1 MPLELDISYS
11 FQRLLEKSRSVS
23 GRLVSRQLTFIV
35 DSFLRSRF
43 EKVSGILKKGEE
55 VALIALGGYG
65 RMEMAPYSDVDI
77 LYLHNGVPDIK
88 LSQIISS
95 INTYLYDSGKEVGHT
110 CRTIKESFRYL
121 DDMSSYHAILD
132 SRFLTGSKEL
142 FKKYQSEFLE
152 KLPIKYSSRYNEIK
166 EVQLSERFL
175 REDRPIL
182 LSEPNLK
189 TDICGL
195 RDVQN
200 LYWREKSLNPIL
212 SLGGLALLPVF
223 QRGEVQVLEEAYDFI
238 FRTRI
243 ALHAISARKND
254 RLDLNLQPEVAE
266 YLGYGKKEDLQTV
279 EKFMNQLYNHQKNI
293 FFTMRLYL
301 DSILEQRKS
310 GEAKSFSY
318 EGIEFTRIGNSIFP
332 PLEGNLFADPHTLYR
347 DILITFRMIQETG
360 LLVSGTLLSEIRFA
374 SHFLDDDFRYS
385 AEVNGEFL
393 IILRNPKDRGRILK
407 LMHECQ
413 VLGALVPEFGA
424 CTNFPLFSYHHEFT
438 VDEHT
443 LLILHELD
451 RLDRAEFEDKEII
464 EVYGESSKTE
474 ILALAILL
482 HDAGKVK
489 EGDHSEY
496 GAELAVSVGE
506 RLGLSEEDTDLFRFL
521 VEKHILMSE
530 LSSKRDISDKSLIRN
545 FARTVATPERLKL
558 LYILTVIDTKSVG
571 SNVLT
576 NWKKAILNVLY
587 KNTMDFFKHKK
598 VEDEIATGEEERIAL
613 CKDLVTYLVEKEGQD
628 LKLSKT
634 VASFA
639 YSVIPQNFLKSV
651 SNRKILKHF
660 KAVTTLSQDS
670 NADLLL
676 DSEQD
681 PAFVTV
687 EAVSRNLPEILLDLC
702 CSVSSEGLN
711 LVGMQSYAYA
721 EFQIHILQVT
731 DSQGSG
737 NILPEKLSRM
747 EGKLKL
753 MTSGQL
759 QRDSIAF
766 ERTEWNPRK
775 TIPESIV
782 NRSVRFSNED
792 LMDTT
797 IMEVRMPDMVGLVY
811 RILRKVFEFGLKV
824 SYLKVSTSADY
835 AYDSFY
841 IQTKEGEQVKDP
853 ELLHSLEARILGIQA
868 MERMT
873 GELVF

>member
-11 FQRLLEKSRSVS
+11 FQRLLEKSRTVS
-23 GRLVSRQLTFIV
+23 GRLISRQLTFII
-35 DSFLRSRF
+35 DSFLRARF
-43 EKVSGILKKGEE
+43 EKSSGILKKGEE
-55 VALIALGGYG
+55 VAVIALGGYG
-65 RMEMAPYSDVDI
+65 RMEMAPHSDVDI
-77 LYLHNGVPDIK
+77 LYLHNGVPDSK
-88 LSQIISS
+88 LSEIISS

-121 DDMSSYHAILD
+121 DDMSSFHAVLD

-142 FKKYQSEFLE
+142 FKKYQEEFLA
-152 KLPIKYSSRYNEIK
+152 KLPAKFATRYNQAK
-166 EVQLSERFL
+166 EDQLSERFL
-175 REDRPIL
+175 REGRPIL

-189 TDICGL
+189 TDLCGL
-195 RDVQN
+195 RDIQY
-200 LYWREKSLNPIL
+200 LYWTEKSRSPIR
-212 SLGGLALLPVF
+212 SLGGLAVLPVF
-223 QRGEVQVLEEAYDFI
+223 QSGEVQALEEAYDFLI
-238 FRTRI
+238 RVRT
-243 ALHAISARKND
+243 ALHILTGRKHD

-266 YLGYGKKEDLQTV
+266 YLGFGKKEDMQTI
-279 EKFMNQLYNHQKNI
+279 EKFMNTLYSHQKNI
-293 FFTMRLYL
+293 FFIVRVYL
-301 DSILEQRKS
+301 DSLLAAQKK
-310 GEAKSFSY
+310 GEAQNFDY
-318 EGIEFTRIGNSIFP
+318 EGIRFLKIGNTIFP
-332 PLEGNLFADPHTLYR
+332 PSEGNLFADPHTLYK
-347 DILITFRMIQETG
+347 DILLTFRMIQETG
-360 LLVSGTLLSEIRFA
+360 FEVSGGLLSEIRFA

-385 AEVNGEFL
+385 AEVNGGF
-393 IILRNPKDRGRILK
+393 IRILQNKKDRGKILK

-413 VLGALVPEFGA
+413 VLGELLPEFGA

-451 RLDRAEFEDKEII
+451 RLDKVEFEDREIL
-464 EVYGESSKTE
+464 EVYGECEKTE

-496 GAELAVSVGE
+496 GAELAVSVGS

-530 LSSKRDISDKSLIRN
+530 LSSKRDISDKLLIRN
-545 FARTVATPERLKL
+545 FARTVSNPERLKL
-558 LYILTVIDTKSVG
+558 LYILTIIDTKSVG
-571 SNVLT
+571 TNVLT

-587 KNTMDFFKHKK
+587 KNSIDFFKDKRTDSEGPH
-598 VEDEIATGEEERIAL
+598 GEEERIAL
-613 CKDLVTYLVEKEGQD
+613 AKDLVAYLTEKEGQD
-628 LKLSKT
+628 PKISKT
-634 VASFA
+634 IASFA
-639 YSVIPQNFLKSV
+639 YSVIPESFLKTV
-651 SNRKILKHF
+651 SNRKILKYF
-660 KAVTTLSQDS
+660 KSITSLSQDANS
-670 NADLLL
+670 VLLL

-687 EAVSRNLPEILLDLC
+687 EVVSRNIPEILLDLC
-702 CSVSSEGLN
+702 CSVSSEGLS
-711 LVGMQSYAYA
+711 LVGMQSYTFE

-737 NILPEKLSRM
+737 NISSEKLSRM
-747 EGKLKL
+747 EGKLRL
-753 MTSGQL
+753 MASGEL

-775 TIPESIV
+775 TIPESII

-792 LMDTT
+792 ITDTT

-811 RILRKVFEFGLKV
+811 RILRKVFDFGLKV
-824 SYLKVSTSADY
+824 SHLRVSTSADY

-841 IQTKEGEQVKDP
+841 LQTKDGEQVKDA
-853 ELLHSLEARILGIQA
+853 ELLKSLEDKILRIQPV
-868 MERMT
+868 ERMT

>member
-11 FQRLLEKSRSVS
+11 FQRLLEKSKPVS
-23 GRLVSRQLTFIV
+23 GRLVARQLTFIV

-43 EKVSGILKKGEE
+43 ENVSGILKKGEE
-55 VALIALGGYG
+55 VALVALGGYG
-65 RMEMAPYSDVDI
+65 RMEMAPHSDVDI
-77 LYLHNGVPDIK
+77 LYLHNGVPEAK
-88 LSQIISS
+88 LARIISS

-142 FKKYQSEFLE
+142 FQKYRHEFLE
-152 KLPIKYSSRYNEIK
+152 KLPVKYASRYNEAK
-166 EVQLSERFL
+166 ESQLSERFL

-189 TDICGL
+189 TDLCGL
-195 RDVQN
+195 RDIQH
-200 LYWREKSLNPIL
+200 LYWREKSINPIL
-212 SLGGLALLPVF
+212 SLGGLAQLPVF
-223 QRGEVQVLEEAYDFI
+223 QQGEIQLLEEAYDFLLQV
-238 FRTRI
+238 RT
-243 ALHAISARKND
+243 ALHVLSGRKND

-266 YLGYGKKEDLQTV
+266 YLGYGKKEELQSV
-279 EKFMNQLYNHQKNI
+279 EKFMNSLYSHQKNV
-293 FFTMRLYL
+293 FFIVRLYL
-301 DSILEQRKS
+301 DSVLERNKQGEEEIL
-310 GEAKSFSY
+310 SY
-318 EGIEFTRIGNSIFP
+318 EGLNYTRVGNSVFP
-332 PLEGNLFADPHTLYR
+332 PNEGNLFANPHTLYK
-347 DILITFRMIQETG
+347 DIIATFRMIQETG
-360 LLVSGTLLSEIRFA
+360 LSVSGTLLSEIRFA

-393 IILRNPKDRGRILK
+393 NILRNPKDRGRILK

-451 RLDRAEFEDKEII
+451 RLDRGEFEDKEIQ
-464 EVYGESSKTE
+464 EVYRECSKTE

-496 GAELAVSVGE
+496 GAELAVSVGD
-506 RLGLSEEDTDLFRFL
+506 RLGLSEEDTDLCRFL

-530 LSSKRDISDKSLIRN
+530 LSSKRDISDKLLIRN
-545 FARTVATPERLKL
+545 FARTVASPERLKL
-558 LYILTVIDTKSVG
+558 LYILTIIDTKSVG

-587 KNTMDFFKHKK
+587 KNATDFYRNKPS
-598 VEDEIATGEEERIAL
+598 ENDPSGEEERIAL
-613 CKDLVTYLVEKEGQD
+613 CKDLVSYLTEKEGQD
-628 LKLSKT
+628 AKNAKT
-634 VASFA
+634 IASFA
-639 YSVIPQNFLKSV
+639 YSAIPQNFLKSV
-651 SNRKILKHF
+651 SNRKILKYF
-660 KAVTTLSQDS
+660 KAIVTLAQDE
-670 NADLLL
+670 AKDLFF

-687 EAVSRNLPEILLDLC
+687 EAVSRNLPEVLLDLC
-702 CSVSSEGLN
+702 CSISSEGLN
-711 LVGMQSYAYA
+711 LVGIQNYTYA
-721 EFQIHILQVT
+721 EFQIHILQIT

-737 NILPEKLSRM
+737 NIPQEKLSRM
-747 EGKLKL
+747 EGKLRL

-792 LMDTT
+792 LTDTT

-811 RILRKVFEFGLKV
+811 RILRKVFEYGLKV
-824 SYLKVSTSADY
+824 SYLRVSTSADY

-841 IQTKEGEQVKDP
+841 LQTREGEQVKDP
-853 ELLHSLEARILGIQA
+853 KLLRSLETRILEIQA
-868 MERMT
+868 VERMT

>member
-43 EKVSGILKKGEE
+43 EKASGILKKGEE

-65 RMEMAPYSDVDI
+65 RMEMAPHSDVDI
-77 LYLHNGVPDIK
+77 LYLHNGVPDAK
-88 LSQIISS
+88 LAQIISS

-142 FKKYQSEFLE
+142 FHKYRIEFLE
-152 KLPIKYSSRYNEIK
+152 KLPVKFSARYNEAK
-166 EVQLSERFL
+166 EIQLSQRFL

-189 TDICGL
+189 TDLCGL
-195 RDVQN
+195 RDIQH

-212 SLGGLALLPVF
+212 SLSGLALLPVF
-223 QRGEVQVLEEAYDFI
+223 QRGEIQLLEEAYDFLL
-238 FRTRI
+238 RVRI
-243 ALHAISARKND
+243 ALHVLSGRKND

-266 YLGYGKKEDLQTV
+266 YLGFGSKDELQTV
-279 EKFMNQLYNHQKNI
+279 EKFMNILYSHQKNV
-293 FFTMRLYL
+293 FFIIRLYL
-301 DSILEQRKS
+301 DSVLERAKS
-310 GEAKSFSY
+310 GEALSFSY
-318 EGIEFTRIGNSIFP
+318 EGLPFMRVGNSVFP
-332 PLEGNLFADPHTLYR
+332 PEEGNLFANPHTLYK
-347 DILITFRMIQETG
+347 DILLTFRMIQETG
-360 LLVSGTLLSEIRFA
+360 FLISGTLLGEIRFA

-393 IILRNPKDRGRILK
+393 NILRNPKDRGRILK
-407 LMHECQ
+407 IMHECQ

-451 RLDRAEFEDKEII
+451 RLDQGEFEDREIM
-464 EVYGESSKTE
+464 EVYRECSKTE

-496 GAELAVSVGE
+496 GAELAVSVGD

-530 LSSKRDISDKSLIRN
+530 LSSKRDISDKILIRN
-545 FARTVATPERLKL
+545 FARTVASPERLKL

-587 KNTMDFFKHKK
+587 KNTIDFFRSKPIEESIT
-598 VEDEIATGEEERIAL
+598 VEEERIAL
-613 CKDLVTYLVEKEGQD
+613 SKDLVSYLTEKEGQD
-628 LKLSKT
+628 PKMAKT
-634 VASFA
+634 IAAFA
-639 YSVIPQNFLKSV
+639 YSAIPQSFLKSV
-651 SNRKILKHF
+651 SNRKILKYF
-660 KAVTTLSQDS
+660 KAIAFLSQNES
-670 NADLLL
+670 EDLFF
-676 DSEQD
+676 DTEQD
-681 PAFVTV
+681 PAFFTV

-711 LVGMQSYAYA
+711 LVGMQSYGYGD
-721 EFQIHILQVT
+721 FQIHILQVT

-737 NILPEKLSRM
+737 NISPDKLSRM
-747 EGKLKL
+747 EGKLRL
-753 MTSGQL
+753 MAKGRL

-782 NRSVRFSNED
+782 NRSVKFTNED
-792 LMDTT
+792 GPDTT

-811 RILRKVFEFGLKV
+811 RILRKVFEYGLKV

-841 IQTKEGEQVKDP
+841 LQTKDGEQVKDP
-853 ELLHSLEARILGIQA
+853 ELLRNLETRILEIQA

>member
-11 FQRLLEKSRSVS
+11 FQRLLEKSRTVS
-23 GRLVSRQLTFIV
+23 GRLVSRQLTFII
-35 DSFLRSRF
+35 DSFLRNRY

-55 VALIALGGYG
+55 IAIVALGGYG
-65 RMEMAPYSDVDI
+65 RMEMAPHSDVDI
-77 LYLHNGVPDIK
+77 LYLHNGVPDAK
-88 LSQIISS
+88 LSEIISS
-95 INTYLYDSGKEVGHT
+95 INTFFYDSGKEVGHT

-132 SRFLTGSKEL
+132 SRFLTGSREL
-142 FKKYQSEFLE
+142 FKKYQTDFLD
-152 KLPIKYSSRYNEIK
+152 KLPAKYATRYNEAK
-166 EVQLSERFL
+166 ESQLSERFL
-175 REDRPIL
+175 REGRPIL

-195 RDVQN
+195 RDIQYV
-200 LYWREKSLNPIL
+200 YWKEKSTSPIQ
-212 SLGGLALLPVF
+212 SLGALAHLPVF
-223 QRGEVQVLEEAYDFI
+223 KNGDVQALEEAYDFLV
-238 FRTRI
+238 RTRI
-243 ALHAISARKND
+243 ALHVISGRKND

-266 YLGYGKKEDLQTV
+266 YLGFGKKEELQTV
-279 EKFMNQLYNHQKNI
+279 EKFMNILYSHQKNV
-293 FFTMRLYL
+293 FFTIRLYL
-301 DSILEQRKS
+301 DSIIESRKS
-310 GEAKSFSY
+310 DRGHDLVY
-318 EGIEFTRIGNSIFP
+318 EGVRFNRIENTVFP
-332 PLEGNLFADPHTLYR
+332 PVEGNLFADPHTIYK
-347 DILITFRMIQETG
+347 DILLTFRMIQETG
-360 LLVSGTLLSEIRFA
+360 FRISGSLLSEIRFA

-393 IILRNPKDRGRILK
+393 NILRNPKDRGKILK

-413 VLGALVPEFGA
+413 VLGALLPEFGA

-443 LLILHELD
+443 LLILYELD
-451 RLDRAEFEDKEII
+451 RLDKNEFEDKDIAQ
-464 EVYGESSKTE
+464 VYEECTKTE

-496 GAELAVSVGE
+496 GAELAVSVGS

-530 LSSKRDISDKSLIRN
+530 LSSKRDISDKVLIRN
-545 FARTVATPERLKL
+545 FARTVANAERLKL
-558 LYILTVIDTKSVG
+558 LYVLTIIDTKSVG

-576 NWKKAILNVLY
+576 NWKKAILNELY
-587 KNTMDFFKHKK
+587 KNAIDAFRNKK
-598 VEDEIATGEEERIAL
+598 PDDEYAHGEEERLAL
-613 CKDLVTYLVEKEGQD
+613 CKDLVAYLTEKEGQD
-628 LKLSKT
+628 AKIAKSI
-634 VASFA
+634 ASFA
-639 YSVIPQNFLKSV
+639 YSVIPASFLKTV

-660 KAVTTLSQDS
+660 KAIAILSQEEG
-670 NADLLL
+670 NDLLF

-687 EAVSRNLPEILLDLC
+687 EVVSRNIPEILLDLC
-702 CSVSSEGLN
+702 CSVSSEGLS
-711 LVGMQSYAYA
+711 LVGMQSYAHG
-721 EFQIHILQVT
+721 EFHIHILQIT

-737 NILPEKLSRM
+737 NIPAEKISRM
-747 EGKLKL
+747 EGKLRL
-753 MTSGQL
+753 MASGEL
-759 QRDSIAF
+759 QRDKIAF

-792 LMDTT
+792 LTDTT

-811 RILRKVFEFGLKV
+811 RILRKVFDFGLKV
-824 SYLKVSTSADY
+824 SYLRVSTSADY

-841 IQTKEGEQVKDP
+841 LQTAEGEQVKDP
-853 ELLHSLEARILGIQA
+853 ELLRSLEARILRIQPV
-868 MERMT
+868 ERMT